1 VPYPHPVAYL
11 KVGGPEY
18 MFKKLTYSAVYWSA
32 MRGGRKYVDWNGNE
46 LAEDVNLVTID
57 ERAIPSRAHGPRVR

>member
-1 VPYPHPVAYL
+1 
-11 KVGGPEY
+11 